1 MIVGKNLHHAEIN
14 NIKIEDVTHSSSS
27 EISNVLNHHFTQVGP
42 RLANVF
48 PAIDTSFREYITP
61 TQHIFAINE
70 INSKD
75 VYNIIQ
81 SLNLNKGNG
90 LDGILCK
97 L

>member
-1 MIVGKNLHHAEIN
+1 M
-14 NIKIEDVTHSSSS
+14 
-27 EISNVLNHHFTQVGP
+27 
-42 RLANVF
+42 
-48 PAIDTSFREYITP
+48 DTTRFREYINP
-61 TQHIFAINE
+61 NQHIFAINE
-70 INSKD
+70 VNGKD

>member
-1 MIVGKNLHHAEIN
+1 M
-14 NIKIEDVTHSSSS
+14 
-27 EISNVLNHHFTQVGP
+27 
-42 RLANVF
+42 
-48 PAIDTSFREYITP
+48 DTTRFREYISP

-90 LDGILCK
+90 LDGISFK

>member
-1 MIVGKNLHHAEIN
+1 M
-14 NIKIEDVTHSSSS
+14 
-27 EISNVLNHHFTQVGP
+27 
-42 RLANVF
+42 
-48 PAIDTSFREYITP
+48 DTTRFREYISP

-90 LDGILCK
+90 LDRISCK

>member
-1 MIVGKNLHHAEIN
+1 MKP
-14 NIKIEDVTHSSSS
+14 
-27 EISNVLNHHFTQVGP
+27 VLNHHFTQVGP
-42 RLANVF
+42 RPANDFLAM
-48 PAIDTSFREYITP
+48 DTTRFREYISP

>member
-1 MIVGKNLHHAEIN
+1 MKP
-14 NIKIEDVTHSSSS
+14 
-27 EISNVLNHHFTQVGP
+27 VLNHHFTQVGP
-42 RLANVF
+42 R
-48 PAIDTSFREYITP
+48 PAIDFPAMDTTRFREYISP

-90 LDGILCK
+90 LDRISCK

>member
-1 MIVGKNLHHAEIN
+1 MKP
-14 NIKIEDVTHSSSS
+14 
-27 EISNVLNHHFTQVGP
+27 VLNHHFTQVGP
-42 RLANVF
+42 RPANDF
-48 PAIDTSFREYITP
+48 PAMDTTRFREYISP

-90 LDGILCK
+90 LDRISCK